1 MVPYHLDASRKGLT
15 RHTATQLFNF
25 TNHFQGV
32 QNRSSRPG
40 SRAVSACPRAVGCTS
55 GINRYFERK
64 QSGETIAK
72 TSASVQ
78 FLSSRPINGRSA
90 QHVQTH
96 AVAPAQ
102 QSQQSEAAQ
111 PTSVY
116 DYRVFTKQGRMVSA
130 TPGTC
135 LASLATVSAVTY
147 HAPLIQTAHCTLQ
160 LCSLLSSH
168 GRTNPPTHLHP
179 SLSHPQ
185 QLHPNPLTPTSPTVS
200 V

>member
-15 RHTATQLFNF
+15 RHTATQLFIF
-25 TNHFQGV
+25 TNLFQGV

-64 QSGETIAK
+64 QSGETTAK

-135 LASLATVSAVTY
+135 LAFLATLSAVT
-147 HAPLIQTAHCTLQ
+147 HHVPLNTAHCSCAQLQ
-160 LCSLLSSH
+160 SSH
-168 GRTNPPTHLHP
+168 GRTNPLTRLHP
-179 SLSHPQ
+179 SLSDPQ
-185 QLHPNPLTPTSPTVS
+185 QLHPNPLTPTSPTIGA
-200 V
+200 